1 MGIKIDGISGVKPL
15 TLSYC
20 EESQFEDTVEP

>member
-1 MGIKIDGISGVKPL
+1 MGIEIDGISGVKPL
-15 TLSYC
+15 TLSYW